1 MDVVLGSQLSLYFM
15 PVLRRHMAAVLSV
28 MAVVAALAAVY
39 LYMKF
44 DPAESVFF
52 PRCIF
57 HELTGLSC
65 PGCGS
70 QRAIHALLNLDLKG
84 AFAGN
89 ALMVISIP
97 FILLAVFAWL
107 MRSRMQGLYRWIGSS
122 PVVWTVFAVIMLW
135 WVLRNVF
142 GI

>member
-1 MDVVLGSQLSLYFM
+1 M
-15 PVLRRHMAAVLSV
+15 PVLRRHIASRLMVIAVL
-28 MAVVAALAAVY
+28 AVASAFVFV
-39 LYMKF
+39 YMKF
-44 DPAESVFF
+44 DPAESVLF

-57 HELTGLSC
+57 HELTGLDC

-70 QRAIHALLNLDLKG
+70 QRAIHALLNFDVAA
-84 AFAGN
+84 AFESN

-97 FILLAVFAWL
+97 FLALLVFAWL
-107 MRSRMQGLYRWIGSS
+107 MRSRMPRLYKRLGSA
-122 PVVWTVFAVIMLW
+122 PVIWTVFGIIMLW